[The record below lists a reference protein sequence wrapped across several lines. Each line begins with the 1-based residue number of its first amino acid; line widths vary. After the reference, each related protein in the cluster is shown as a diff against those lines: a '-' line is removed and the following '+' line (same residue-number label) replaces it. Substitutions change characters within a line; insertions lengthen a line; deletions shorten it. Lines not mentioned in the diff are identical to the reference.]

1 MSAMFSYPATAVVPA
16 DTAADFEEAL
26 PLLYAYAEWLQSVIG
41 LPPAER
47 QPDLRREF
55 SDPASMYSPPRG
67 RMLLARVGSL
77 VRGVICVRVD
87 ESGVAELKRM
97 YVAPEAR
104 GLGLGEVLLRDAV
117 HAARRLG
124 AHRIWLETSSTLM
137 PSAFRLYKAAG
148 FAPGRRTS
156 SSTSRAP
163 SRCRWSCA
171 LAARRPR
178 AGRRSERVPAEAGSG
193 LGHGRRAGWTIFII
207 AIVIVAV
214 IAWRT
219 WGGRDRDRAS

>member
-67 RMLLARVGSL
+67 RMLLGRVGSL
-77 VRGVICVRVD
+77 VRGVVCVRVD
-87 ESGVAELKRM
+87 ETGVAELKRM

-124 AHRIWLETSSTLM
+124 ARRIWLETSSTLM
-137 PSAFRLYKAAG
+137 PSAFRLYEAAG
-148 FAPGRRTS
+148 FAPGPPYQFVDQPGALTMS
-156 SSTSRAP
+156 LELRA
-163 SRCRWSCA
+163 A
-171 LAARRPR
+171 
-178 AGRRSERVPAEAGSG
+178 
-193 LGHGRRAGWTIFII
+193 
-207 AIVIVAV
+207 
-214 IAWRT
+214 
-219 WGGRDRDRAS
+219 